1 MKPIGKYILIK
12 TIEEEIKKLTDNG
25 LIEIVDNE
33 RNLTK
38 KGESIKKLDSPVEE
52 ILVRYKYDKKPGI
65 EGKPLLPTSRDFCVK
80 MITDNK
86 QYTRQDIEAMT
97 NDLGTNV
104 WLTRGGWW
112 TNKDTGVTSTSC
124 RHIWQ
129 QVLLRPKK

>member
-1 MKPIGKYILIK
+1 MIQ
-12 TIEEEIKKLTDNG
+12 
-25 LIEIVDNE
+25 IVDNE

-52 ILVRYKYDKKPGI
+52 ILVRYKYALKPGVKG
-65 EGKPLLPTSRDFCVK
+65 EVLLDTSREFCK
-80 MITDNK
+80 KEIKKDK
-86 QYTRQDIEAMT
+86 HYTRKEIEALE
-97 NDLGTNV
+97 NELGTNV

-112 TNKDTGVTSTSC
+112 TNKDTGLTSTSC